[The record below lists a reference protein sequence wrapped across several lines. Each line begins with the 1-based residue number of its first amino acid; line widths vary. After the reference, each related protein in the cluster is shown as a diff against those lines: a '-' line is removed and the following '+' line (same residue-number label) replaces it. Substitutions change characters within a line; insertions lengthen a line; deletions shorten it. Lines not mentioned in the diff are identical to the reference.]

1 MVRGGELVREARVLA
16 HAVLDVLRETAG
28 GDQHALRGAHVK
40 DLAGI
45 LAAEAIALAGLDA
58 DDFLLVVDDDFV
70 DDEAKARLNAEFL
83 ELGEHRKNEAGA
95 GVVRHG
101 VRTLDGVAAVVG
113 YGLELDA
120 DVVAQ
125 PLEVGDG
132 FIGDAAGEGGM
143 AEAAARL
150 HDVRK
155 EKVGGVLDAFLF
167 LHVGA
172 GGRDGAA
179 VDDGVAA
186 RRAHL
191 VDEHDLLLLRAE
203 VVRLEGGGAA
213 GKAGAD
219 DEKTRSFVPLLRR
232 FGREGGS
239 GDGGGSGGCAEEGA
253 GLEELAAGLVGH
265 ADTPF
270 HE

>member
-1 MVRGGELVREARVLA
+1 MPFVP
-16 HAVLDVLRETAG
+16 
-28 GDQHALRGAHVK
+28 
-40 DLAGI
+40 
-45 LAAEAIALAGLDA
+45 A
-58 DDFLLVVDDDFV
+58 D
-70 DDEAKARLNAEFL
+70 R
-83 ELGEHRKNEAGA
+83 RSCCCW
-95 GVVRHG
+95 
-101 VRTLDGVAAVVG
+101 LDGVAAVVG

-155 EKVGGVLDAFLF
+155 KKVGGVLDAFLF